1 MEQGLWNILDFS
13 GQRKDNKLNVGDL
26 VTMDYSHWPEGDE
39 WGVGLVVKIDAGV
52 FYKTVV
58 NWSKIGLSW
67 EETDMLEVISASQ

>member
-1 MEQGLWNILDFS
+1 M
-13 GQRKDNKLNVGDL
+13 NVGDL
-26 VTMDYSHWPEGDE
+26 VTMDYSDWPEGDQ
-39 WGVGLVVKIDAGV
+39 WGVGLVMKIDAGV